1 MKLEKPSLINED
13 MYTENDMA
21 EFVNCF
27 LTVLVAVLELIAIL
41 FGIYTII
48 TSL

>member
-1 MKLEKPSLINED
+1 MKLENPEYINEE
-13 MYTENDMA
+13 MYTESDMM
-21 EFVNCF
+21 EFFNCF

>member
-1 MKLEKPSLINED
+1 MKLENPEYINEE
-13 MYTENDMA
+13 MYTESDMDK
-21 EFVNCF
+21 FVNCF

>member
-1 MKLEKPSLINED
+1 MKLENPKYINEE
-13 MYTENDMA
+13 MYTESDMMK
-21 EFVNCF
+21 FFNCF